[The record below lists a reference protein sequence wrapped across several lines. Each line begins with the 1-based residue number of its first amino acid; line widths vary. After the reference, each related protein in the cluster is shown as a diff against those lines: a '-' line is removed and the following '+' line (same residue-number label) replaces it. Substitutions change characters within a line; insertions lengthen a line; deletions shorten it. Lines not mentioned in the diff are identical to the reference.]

1 MNYVIISG
9 YHRSGK
15 DSEAFAP
22 IWERQI
28 ERHLSPLHVYIVE
41 TNAGPFPV
49 RSLGITAIPTGN
61 NAGHIGDIIHGRKP
75 PGFCGW
81 SASLIAGAMIAYNA
95 CADALYIEQD
105 CLFWGPMDVWLYEQ
119 MGHGGQM
126 IFGPKMNSHPWMAC
140 SQSVV
145 LIRRN
150 FIPEFVARY
159 LAMGNEGGLHD
170 LPETRFETLR
180 YHTPDK
186 IKTYSWHS
194 DRERPIQWEQEVA
207 SYQKLTPEEL
217 EEAKRRGLL

>member
-9 YHRSGK
+9 YHRNGK
-15 DSEAFAP
+15 DSEAFASM
-22 IWERQI
+22 WLNQI
-28 ERHLSPLHVYIVE
+28 NKHASPLHIYIIE
-41 TNAGPFPV
+41 TSAGQFPI
-49 RSLGITAIPTGN
+49 RRGGITAIPTGAN
-61 NAGHIGDIIHGRKP
+61 CGHIGDIIHGRKP

-81 SASLIAGAMIAYNA
+81 SASLIAGALLAYNA
-95 CADALYIEQD
+95 EADALFLEQD
-105 CLFWGPMDVWLYEQ
+105 VIFWGPMDRWLYDQ
-119 MGHGGQM
+119 LGSDGQM
-126 IFGPKMNSHPWMAC
+126 IFGPKMKSSPFMAC

-150 FIPEFVARY
+150 FIPEFVSRY

-207 SYQKLTPEEL
+207 SYQKLTPEEMD
-217 EEAKRRGLL
+217 EAKRRGLL